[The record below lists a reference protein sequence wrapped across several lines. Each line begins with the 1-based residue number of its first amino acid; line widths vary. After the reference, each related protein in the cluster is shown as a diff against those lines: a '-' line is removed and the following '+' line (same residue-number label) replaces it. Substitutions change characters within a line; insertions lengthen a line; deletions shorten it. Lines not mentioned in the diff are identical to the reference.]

1 MHDCIRWFKCKLKP
15 PENKAAFREFTRR
28 YDDNVVGIV
37 REGIL
42 GIYQQSGIKY
52 KLSDEGDSVFECIMD
67 KLNDQY
73 NLKYTTASQISAS
86 QPDLNS
92 DEKLQ
97 LSVRTKGTD
106 IIGILACVLRV
117 YCKGRYV
124 I

>member
-1 MHDCIRWFKCKLKP
+1 MSRYSYSEKR
-15 PENKAAFREFTRR
+15 AAFRELTRH
-28 YDDNVVGIV
+28 YDNNVVGIV
-37 REGIL
+37 IEGIL
-42 GIYQQSGIKY
+42 GIHQKSGIKY
-52 KLSDEGDSVFECIMD
+52 KLSDKGDSVFECIMD

-97 LSVRTKGTD
+97 LSVRTKGTE
-106 IIGILACVLRV
+106 IIGRLACVLWV
-117 YCKGRYV
+117 YCKG